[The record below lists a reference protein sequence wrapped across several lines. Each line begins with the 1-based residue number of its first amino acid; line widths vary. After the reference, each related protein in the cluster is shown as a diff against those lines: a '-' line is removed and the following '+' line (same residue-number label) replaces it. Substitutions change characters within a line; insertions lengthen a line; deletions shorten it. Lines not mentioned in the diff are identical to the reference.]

1 MIENNK
7 HKSEGRQILMR
18 IFHNPLLLVF
28 ILFALV
34 VSFWGCGML
43 GDRNANFA
51 PTVNFVNTP
60 KDASLDSSTS
70 SWVLNMPFT
79 LFGYD
84 SEDSTV
90 YSLYDHPYQLV
101 QFPDTVIDG
110 VELSVKVE
118 AGEPVNFKYYDGS
131 DTTYLQESIDYTVL
145 TDSVLIIQAIHPD
158 DGGAMKDSIW
168 SLVTVPE
175 LSDTM
180 IIIGTDTNY
189 YSIDTLVY
197 FADFKLNTPNFYV
210 FSYAPIVNWYGT
222 DQDGFVEY
230 YQYFDAD
237 GQVHPGAIANPDIFK
252 HTIADDQ
259 WVTTNST
266 FTTIYLM
273 SAEGDTTEHV
283 VFLRCFDNEDAV
295 STIKYRTFFR
305 SNKAPDTPEV
315 KWDEMQDSEYD
326 TLNYIALD
334 AFKPQDP
341 DSANYDTLY
350 CLENVTPVWNGI
362 ILRWRGTDPDDKEL
376 ITIPLTFKYYLI
388 KADEFGVY
396 NDTIPEW
403 TMPDH
408 TDEQDIT
415 IVDLETG
422 SYKFMVYSY
431 DDGFE
436 ESPNPGILYFRCIKP
451 TFEHSILIYDETID
465 NPFFN
470 LLELPD
476 NTLIDSF
483 YVDMLRRL
491 QSEFAGVE
499 YGYDIDDPFDLTS
512 GTQDVVFWNNNTAT
526 PANVIPVEFLSKFRM
541 VLFYAEDHK
550 LQFAVPSYTELRDEK
565 FLRYLN
571 VGGRLWVNGRCLL
584 FASFP
589 TQAGIE
595 TATSGLLTAMQ
606 VSQSYVARI
615 GLGDQPFEF
624 IGAVNAVDY
633 LDTLEIDTVKLN
645 QILIIPPP
653 TPSITGGL
661 PEIDWS
667 ARDEDATTLYYF
679 NSITGALSEVT
690 KDSLGT
696 VMNWTDPGYDTPTG
710 SQCWIT
716 VPDEN
721 ITSVS
726 TVYNADK
733 DRYGEV
739 ITVTSSDDI
748 SVSYMYEPIE
758 VTGEN
763 SLVLNSSSSGG
774 NYTDPT
780 QTTCNIRTVRYDQ
793 EFHRIYNATRSA
805 YAEDV
810 SSTRYDVQ
818 VVYPDTIVTI
828 EPGYFDY
835 LEPAVQ
841 SPADSNCVVVV
852 EKSYIDD
859 VLEVVNVTQNW
870 TGTFVSR
877 NNSELLV
884 SYTPR
889 TGQTWLDSDS
899 IMIRYTYHQYWE
911 VGDVLEVDYTSD
923 KYWEKGDVIEVSYNY
938 NPVTD
943 QHLKP
948 VAIRYEYFETYNYTF
963 NQLYYRTSMF
973 TFPMY
978 FMKNDTLPD
987 QSMGKVDKVF
997 YEMLDWFLYPDVHTN
1012 E

>member
-1 MIENNK
+1 
-7 HKSEGRQILMR
+7 
-18 IFHNPLLLVF
+18 
-28 ILFALV
+28 
-34 VSFWGCGML
+34 ML

-84 SEDSTV
+84 SENDTV
-90 YSLYDHPYQLV
+90 LSLYYHPYQLV
-101 QFPDTVIDG
+101 QFPGTVIDG
-110 VELSVKVE
+110 EELSVQVE
-118 AGEPVNFKYYDGS
+118 LDDPVNFKYFDGS
-131 DTTYLQESIDYTVL
+131 DTMYLQEDIDFTILNDTVL
-145 TDSVLIIQAIHPD
+145 VIQAIHPNN
-158 DGGAMKDSIW
+158 GGAMKDSIW

-180 IIIGTDTNY
+180 TIIGTDTNY
-189 YSIDTLVY
+189 YAIDTLVY

-230 YQYFDAD
+230 YQYFDANGEVD
-237 GQVHPGAIANPDIFK
+237 SAAIANPDIFK
-252 HTIADDQ
+252 HTINDNQ
-259 WVTTNST
+259 WVTTNTT

-283 VFLRCFDNEDAV
+283 VFIRCFDNEDAV
-295 STIKYRTFFR
+295 STVKYRTFFR
-305 SNKAPDTPEV
+305 SNKAPNTPEV

-334 AFKPQDP
+334 NLKPQDP

-376 ITIPLTFKYYLI
+376 ITIPLTFKYYLM

-436 ESPNPGILYFRCIKP
+436 ESPTPGILYFRSIKP
-451 TFEHSILIYDETID
+451 TFEHSILIYDETLD
-465 NPFFN
+465 SPFFI
-470 LLELPD
+470 LLELSD
-476 NTLIDSF
+476 NTQIDSF
-483 YVDMLRRL
+483 YIDMLQRL
-491 QSEFAGVE
+491 QPEFANAYHDGVF
-499 YGYDIDDPFDLTS
+499 YGYTIDDPFDLTS
-512 GTQDVVFWNNNTAT
+512 GIQDVVYWNNNTSLA
-526 PANVIPVEFLSKFRM
+526 ANVMPVEFLSQFRM
-541 VLFYAEDHK
+541 VLLYAEDRK
-550 LQFAVPSYTELRDEK
+550 QSPNIPTYTDVRDERL
-565 FLRYLN
+565 LRYLN

-584 FASFP
+584 YSSFP

-595 TATSGLLTAMQ
+595 SATGTLLNAMQ
-606 VSQSYVARI
+606 ISQSYVARI
-615 GLGDQPFEF
+615 DLTLQPWEF
-624 IGAVNAVDY
+624 VGAVNAVDY
-633 LDTLEIDTVKLN
+633 LDTLEIDNLKVEQLFTY
-645 QILIIPPP
+645 PPQP
-653 TPSITGGL
+653 APDIMGGL

-679 NSITGALSEVT
+679 NSLTGALSEVT
-690 KDSLGT
+690 KDDIGT

-716 VPDEN
+716 VPDQN

-726 TVYNADK
+726 SVYNADK
-733 DRYGEV
+733 YRYGEV
-739 ITVTSSDDI
+739 ITVTSADDI

-758 VTGEN
+758 VVGEN
-763 SLVLNSSSSGG
+763 SLVLSSSSSGG

-793 EFHRIYNATRSA
+793 EFHRIYNATRSS
-805 YAEDV
+805 YADDV

-818 VVYPDTIVTI
+818 VAYPDAIVTV

-835 LEPAVQ
+835 QEPVVQ
-841 SPADSNCVVVV
+841 SPTDSNSVVVV

-870 TGTFVSR
+870 TGTFVSKS
-877 NNSELLV
+877 NNELLV

-923 KYWEKGDVIEVSYNY
+923 NYWEKGDIVEVSYNY
-938 NPVTD
+938 NPVTN

-978 FMKNDTLPD
+978 FMKNDTLPG

-997 YEMLDWFLYPDVHTN
+997 YEMLDWFLYPDVHTG